1 MTAELYSG
9 SAARGKTKG
18 ALSAIYK
25 FARARQERTCGLAST
40 HILGESPSVM
50 RIAKNKGQYLLSVSL
65 FSFTLCKINCIAPQ
79 CRVFHKET
87 REDKEG
93 EGIGKKPITK
103 YAGGKTQP
111 KPRLFSLSSPTH
123 DHVWILL
130 RSTAPDHHRLDS
142 KADSAGLAEAP
153 TTFHGPIRIARAL
166 QARNQSSSGEI
177 CTRFQRGARE

>member
-1 MTAELYSG
+1 
-9 SAARGKTKG
+9 
-18 ALSAIYK
+18 
-25 FARARQERTCGLAST
+25 
-40 HILGESPSVM
+40 M

-111 KPRLFSLSSPTH
+111 KPRLFSLSSPHSRPRMDTIE
-123 DHVWILL
+123 VYG
-130 RSTAPDHHRLDS
+130 T
-142 KADSAGLAEAP
+142 G
-153 TTFHGPIRIARAL
+153 
-166 QARNQSSSGEI
+166 SSPPG
-177 CTRFQRGARE
+177 FQG